1 MGVAARLVFLQI
13 VRHDYYAKL
22 AEDQRIFKQAIVAMR
37 GGFFDRVG
45 RPLCVSVPARSVFIV
60 PSEIAAD
67 NVPVLSQSLTRIL
80 GVNEAQVA
88 DAILSE
94 YDGRQFKWIKR
105 RVSDYE
111 AAAVAALNLK
121 GVKLRTEY
129 RRTFP
134 QGIIA
139 SHLIGFGNVDGVG
152 QEGLEKSFD
161 NELTGTN
168 GSEVLEC
175 DGSRTPLLT
184 DKAKFKPVINGSD
197 IQLTIDAEIQRITED
212 ELAKAVDEWNPLSV
226 TGIVMEVKT
235 GRILALANAPTFSPV
250 HPANGDPSNRLNR
263 AVSACYEPGSIFKPF
278 VMAGYLDAKLGQLD
292 DTIFCENGLFR
303 IRGRRLHDHQPYGW
317 LTVSE
322 VIEKSSNVG
331 MAKIGLQMG
340 AGRLY
345 GTVNAFGFGESTH
358 SGLPGELGGIVTPFK
373 QWSVYTVTSV
383 PMGQEIAA
391 TPMQIITAF
400 NAIANGG
407 VLLKPQVLERITDA
421 DGKVLYQFEGAG
433 PGRRVVR
440 LETARRLIEQALT
453 GVVLRGT
460 GKAANFGTYPKFG
473 KTGTAQKV
481 STTGGFAHSRFIS
494 SFLCGAPVD
503 NPRITVLVLMDEPR
517 AGASY
522 YGGTVAAPAAA
533 RIVERTLK
541 YLHAPVM
548 TTVAKAADL

>member
-1 MGVAARLVFLQI
+1 
-13 VRHDYYAKL
+13 VRHEYYAKL
-22 AEDQRIFKQAIVAMR
+22 AQDQRIFLQPIAARR
-37 GGFFDRVG
+37 GGFFDRAG
-45 RPLCVSVPARSVFIV
+45 RPLCVSVPAKSVFV
-60 PSEIAAD
+60 APAEISVD
-67 NVPVLSQSLTRIL
+67 NVPVVAGQLSRIL
-80 GVNEAQVA
+80 GVDETELANS
-88 DAILSE
+88 ILGP
-94 YDGRQFKWIKR
+94 YDGRQFKWVKR
-105 RVSDYE
+105 RVSEYE
-111 AAAVAALNLK
+111 AAAVDACKLQ

-134 QGIIA
+134 QGVIA
-139 SHLIGFGNVDGVG
+139 SHLIGFQDIDEVG
-152 QEGLEKSFD
+152 QEGLEKSLD
-161 NELTGTN
+161 KELTGTN
-168 GSEVLEC
+168 GLEMLEC
-175 DGSRTPLLT
+175 DGRRTPLLT
-184 DKAKFKPVINGSD
+184 DKAKFQPVVNGSD
-197 IQLTIDAEIQRITED
+197 IQLTIDAEIQRVVED
-212 ELAKAVDEWNPLSV
+212 ELAKALEEWNPISV
-226 TGIVMEVKT
+226 TGIVMEVRT
-235 GRILALANAPTFSPV
+235 GRVLALANAPTFSPV
-250 HPANGDPSNRLNR
+250 HPSNCDPSSRLNR
-263 AVSACYEPGSIFKPF
+263 AVAACYEPGSIFKPF

-303 IRGRRLHDHQPYGW
+303 IRGRRLHDHQPFGW

-358 SGLPGELGGIVTPFK
+358 SGLPAEIGGIVTPFK

-391 TPMQIITAF
+391 TPMQLITAF

-407 VLLKPQVLERITDA
+407 LLLKPQVIESITDA
-421 DGKVLYQFEGAG
+421 DGQVLYRFEGPG

-440 LETARRLIEQALT
+440 AETARRLIDQALT

-460 GKAANFGTYPKFG
+460 GKAANIGSYPKFG
-473 KTGTAQKV
+473 KTGTGQKV
-481 STTGGFAHSRFIS
+481 STAGGFAHSRFIS

-503 NPRITVLVLMDEPR
+503 NPKITVLVLMDEPR
-517 AGASY
+517 RGASY

-541 YLHAPVM
+541 CLHAPVM
-548 TTVAKAADL
+548 TTVTRAADL